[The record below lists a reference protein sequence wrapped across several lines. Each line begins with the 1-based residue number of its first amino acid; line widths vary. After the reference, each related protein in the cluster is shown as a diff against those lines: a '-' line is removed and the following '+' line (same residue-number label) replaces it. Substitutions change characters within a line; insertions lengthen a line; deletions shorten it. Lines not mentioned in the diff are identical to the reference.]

1 MSKSIARRFIQEIFN
16 EGKIEEAEKFVTP
29 DITYHGVFDQ
39 VRGLED
45 FKRWIVEDQKAFS
58 DMHLIIEDDFAEAN
72 KVAIRWTLNLTHG
85 KEFSDIPGLDIFHF
99 EKDKIK
105 EAWTIFDALTPA
117 AQLGIVE
124 KRTREVPPG
133 TRRFRL

>member
-45 FKRWIVEDQKAFS
+45 FKRWIVKAFS

-72 KVAIRWTLNLTHG
+72 KVAIRKG
-85 KEFSDIPGLDIFHF
+85 IF
-99 EKDKIK
+99 
-105 EAWTIFDALTPA
+105 
-117 AQLGIVE
+117 
-124 KRTREVPPG
+124 
-133 TRRFRL
+133 